1 MAILHINEN
10 EFQKEV
16 MESSKPVLLDFY
28 ASWCG
33 PCKMLAQVLEELAQ
47 EQDAFKIVKVD
58 IDQNRALTKQWDIST
73 VPSVFMIKNGE
84 VKDSAVGFLPKA
96 VLRQRMEAL

>member
-1 MAILHINEN
+1 
-10 EFQKEV
+10 
-16 MESSKPVLLDFY
+16 
-28 ASWCG
+28 
-33 PCKMLAQVLEELAQ
+33 MLAQVLEELAQ

-73 VPSVFMIKNGE
+73 VPSVFMIKDGE
-84 VKDSAVGFLPKA
+84 IKDSAVGFLPKA

>member
-1 MAILHINEN
+1 MEVLHINEN

-73 VPSVFMIKNGE
+73 DPSVFMIKDGE

-96 VLRQRMEAL
+96 VLTQKMQNL

>member
-1 MAILHINEN
+1 MEVLHINEN

-73 VPSVFMIKNGE
+73 VPSVFMIKGGE

-96 VLRQRMEAL
+96 VL

>member
-1 MAILHINEN
+1 MEVLHINEN

-73 VPSVFMIKNGE
+73 VPSVFMIKGGE